1 MKDSVVKRLIKYI
14 GKDKRTMFVV
24 LISSVLSSFAY
35 LMCPR
40 IIGNAVDYMFSDNAS
55 DDITK
60 HIVLYLL
67 TLLALYLLHSAL
79 VWLTSLLANKVA
91 VSISKRLRD
100 EVFIKLTRL
109 PLKYF
114 DRTPAGETIS
124 RATND
129 IEAIN
134 DGLSNAIVQLVSGAA
149 SVIIALIFM
158 ISLNVTV
165 ALVAVFV
172 TPLCFF
178 TGFVITKYGK
188 AKFSTQAKAIGA
200 VNACANEM
208 ISSGN
213 TVHAYCYED
222 KASEKFRALNNEL
235 YNCGWRAQF
244 ASALVNPTTR
254 FVNNTAYVLVGIF
267 GIIAVIN
274 GRLTPGGITAFL
286 TYTSQFSKPINEMT
300 SITMQL
306 QLATAGARRVFALL
320 DLPEEVPDGNS
331 EASGFEGNVEF
342 KNVAFAYDPSRPLIK
357 NFSMKVKKGTKVAIV
372 GRTGAG
378 KTTVVNLLMRFYDVD
393 SGSISIDGT
402 DIRDIPRD
410 VLRRNIGM
418 VLQETWLFSGTVRDN
433 IAYSMPDATD
443 EMIVDAAKKAHAH
456 SFIERLPNG
465 YNTVIDGESGGLSAG
480 QRQLIAIARVML
492 TDTPLM
498 ILDEATSNV
507 DILTEKRIQKAF
519 EALTENRTSFVIAHR
534 LSTIQDSDLILVM
547 ENGDIAE
554 QGTHDELLAKGG
566 IYSKLYY
573 SFDS

>member
-1 MKDSVVKRLIKYI
+1 MKDNVIKRLIRYI
-14 GKDKRTMFVV
+14 GKDRRSMIVV
-24 LISSVLSSFAY
+24 IVSSVLSSFAY

-40 IIGNAVDYMFSDNAS
+40 IIGKAVDCMFSTSDN
-55 DDITK
+55 ITRR
-60 HIVLYLL
+60 IVFYLL
-67 TLLALYLLHSAL
+67 TLLALYIVHSVL
-79 VWLTSLLANKVA
+79 SWLTSLIANKVA
-91 VSISKRLRD
+91 VSVSKRLRD
-100 EVFIKLTRL
+100 EVFAKLSRL

-114 DRTPAGETIS
+114 DRTPAGEIIS

-129 IEAIN
+129 IEAVN
-134 DGLSNAIVQLVSGAA
+134 DGLSNAIVQLVTGTA
-149 SVIIALIFM
+149 SVILALCFM
-158 ISLNVTV
+158 LSLNITV

-178 TGFVITKYGK
+178 TGFVITRYGK
-188 AKFSTQAKAIGA
+188 AKFSSQAKSVGA

-208 ISSGN
+208 ISSSN
-213 TVHAYCYED
+213 TVHSYCYED
-222 KASEKFRALNNEL
+222 TATKRFRRLNDDL
-235 YNCGWRAQF
+235 YDCGWKAQF

-286 TYTSQFSKPINEMT
+286 SYTSQFSKPINEMT

-306 QLATAGARRVFALL
+306 QLATAGARRVFSLL
-320 DLPEEVPDGNS
+320 DMEEEVTDGK
-331 EASGFEGNVEF
+331 SGVCRFEGNVEF
-342 KNVAFAYDPSRPLIK
+342 RNVSFAYDPARPLIK
-357 NFSMKVKKGTKVAIV
+357 DFSVKVKKGTKVAIV

-378 KTTVVNLLMRFYDVD
+378 KTTVVNLLMRFYDID
-393 SGSISIDGT
+393 SGVIAVDGM
-402 DIRDIPRD
+402 DIREIPRD
-410 VLRRNIGM
+410 ALRRNVGM

-443 EMIVDAAKKAHAH
+443 EMIIEAAKKAHAH
-456 SFIERLPNG
+456 SFIERLPDG

-492 TDTPLM
+492 MDTPIM

-554 QGTHDELLAKGG
+554 QGTHEELLASGG
-566 IYSKLYY
+566 IYSDLYY